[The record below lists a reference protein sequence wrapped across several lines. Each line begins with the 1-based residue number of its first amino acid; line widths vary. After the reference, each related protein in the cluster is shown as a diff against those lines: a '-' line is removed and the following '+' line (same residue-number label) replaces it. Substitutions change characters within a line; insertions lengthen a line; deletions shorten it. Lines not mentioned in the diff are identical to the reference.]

1 MCAPDLHPQLLKVVA
16 YGDID
21 TLSEDFV
28 CDMLSCLTL
37 HRPYPQN
44 FHAEL
49 LKTMQE
55 SVDGYGDQVSLWK
68 AAHTRMFERIMQDM
82 ESGAAKKAK
91 TDDRLAC
98 MMASVGQVKLR
109 DQDEVKQYILGGL
122 EWVFEEWQTSRAA
135 FTDGI
140 TVLVRKLERSNI
152 ASMCVFPATRLPSA
166 ASFCCLGVSHDAHA
180 CF

>member
-1 MCAPDLHPQLLKVVA
+1 MCAPALHPQLLKVVA

-28 CDMLSCLTL
+28 CDIFSCLTL
-37 HRPYPQN
+37 HRPYPNN

-55 SVDGYGDQVSLWK
+55 SAERYEDQVSLWK
-68 AAHTRMFERIMQDM
+68 AAHTRMFDRIMQDM
-82 ESGAAKKAK
+82 ESGVARKAK

-98 MMASVGQVKLR
+98 MMNSVGQVKLKN
-109 DQDEVKQYILGGL
+109 QDEVKQYILGGL

-140 TVLVRKLERSNI
+140 TVLVRKLKRENI
-152 ASMCVFPATRLPSA
+152 ASMCVSPATHLPSA
-166 ASFCCLGVSHDAHA
+166 ASSRAHSA
-180 CF
+180 A